1 MAICTGFRTY
11 EKGREGRAQGPKK
24 SNPTNLHRVAGDD
37 EDAQIVRP
45 GIRGD
50 EEEPNSL
57 PIVSVR
63 SAHQLFPITKG
74 NLGFAALTLRVKF
87 LRFAVP
93 AIANEIPGKE
103 NRFQVLH
110 LDFRAFAR
118 GGVLF
123 EKKAEVILLRRKTV
137 DVTLHTAAIE
147 EGNYRLIPAVK
158 NVWSRHK
165 DSLLL
170 GCSIKSFASSGHMIR
185 LAARTD

>member
-11 EKGREGRAQGPKK
+11 EKGREGRAQGHKK
-24 SNPTNLHRVAGDD
+24 SSPTNLHRVAGDD

-74 NLGFAALTLRVKF
+74 NFGFAALTLRVKF

-110 LDFRAFAR
+110 LDVRAFAR
-118 GGVLF
+118 GGVVF

-137 DVTLHTAAIE
+137 DVTFHTAAIE
-147 EGNYRLIPAVK
+147 EGDYHLIPAIQ
-158 NVWSRHK
+158 SR
-165 DSLLL
+165 
-170 GCSIKSFASSGHMIR
+170 
-185 LAARTD
+185 